1 MAVDADRFRDAVARF
16 ASGVAVVTTRG
27 AEGLHGLTVSSF
39 CALSLAPPLVLVCLD
54 RLAQSAELLA
64 ASRVFGVSILSG
76 PQQFLADRFAGRGP
90 LVNRRFD
97 GVPYFTA
104 HTGAPLLRGSLAWLD
119 CTLAAEYPGGDHVIF
134 VGQVEAAGTEPA
146 PTALVY
152 WNRGFYRLPVEP

>member
-16 ASGVAVVTTRG
+16 ASGVAVVTTRST
-27 AEGLHGLTVSSF
+27 EGLHGLTVSSF
-39 CALSLAPPLVLVCLD
+39 CALSLAPPLVLVCID

-64 ASRVFGVSILSG
+64 ASRVFGVSVLSG
-76 PQQFLADRFAGRGP
+76 SQQFLADRFAGRGP

-97 GVPYFTA
+97 GVPYFVA

-119 CTLAAEYPGGDHVIF
+119 CTLAAAYPGGDHVIF

-152 WNRGFYRLPVEP
+152 WNRAFYRLPVEP